1 MSGARQGPVLS
12 PVDYDAWN
20 RGYMPPTEHVLIDA
34 LAFRD
39 AKVITM
45 SSDSKGAI
53 YVVTRGKP
61 TDKRM
66 RAILMQL
73 LEAFD
78 DAPDAA
84 PSEAETALADP
95 TPPLAALDIPRGEN

>member
-1 MSGARQGPVLS
+1 MSPRQPPVLS

-34 LAFRD
+34 LAYRG

-45 SSDSKGAI
+45 SSDSTGAI

-66 RAILMQL
+66 RAILREL
-73 LEAFD
+73 LAAFD
-78 DAPDAA
+78 EAPAAETDEAVPAA
-84 PSEAETALADP
+84 PATP
-95 TPPLAALDIPRGEN
+95 TQPDKEQSS